1 MFGIESVKSLE
12 LHWQS
17 LLIRKVAVKL
27 LKYCEVFSIWRD
39 WDIPVAIRRGF
50 NIGQVRSVIVIQQ
63 SAMSIDPR
71 VYHGFIHCDVK
82 VVFPPDQLI
91 KLS

>member
-27 LKYCEVFSIWRD
+27 LKYCEVFGIWGNR
-39 WDIPVAIRRGF
+39 DIPVAIRRRL
-50 NIGQVRSVIVIQQ
+50 NICEVWFVVVIKKYVVG
-63 SAMSIDPR
+63 IDPG
-71 VYHGFIHCDVK
+71 VY
-82 VVFPPDQLI
+82 
-91 KLS
+91 